1 MSTPCEVLSF
11 PEQKQC
17 SANLIARLANTSE
30 EIRKCQ
36 RLRYDI
42 FANEMGANIKSK
54 VPGLDVDQFDSLGM
68 HLMVID
74 NRTNDVVGTTR
85 LIMDSDSKHSVHF
98 YSETEFDLRNILQMP
113 GRFMEVGRTC
123 IHPDYRNG
131 STIAVLWQGLAR
143 IMVMSGI
150 DYLIGCASIPMDDG
164 GANAK
169 AIMDRLRDRFP
180 MAEQRVYPYKSLP
193 QPSAT
198 HFGAPTM
205 PSLLKAYLRIG
216 ATICGEA
223 YWDVDFN
230 VADVFVFVSRNKIDK
245 RYSRHFVQNK

>member
-11 PEQKQC
+11 PENKQ
-17 SANLIARLANTSE
+17 SSTALTVRLANTE
-30 EIRKCQ
+30 KEIRDCQ

-42 FANEMGANIKSK
+42 FAREMGANINSS
-54 VPGLDVDQFDSLGM
+54 VPGLDIDQFDILGM

-74 NRTNDVVGTTR
+74 NNTNEIVGTTR
-85 LIMDSDSKHSVHF
+85 LIMDTNARHSVHF
-98 YSETEFDLRNILQMP
+98 YSQTEFDLTNILHMP

-131 STIAVLWQGLAR
+131 STISVLWQGLAR
-143 IMVMSGI
+143 IMVMTDV
-150 DYLIGCASIPMDDG
+150 DYLIGCASISLEDG

-169 AIMDRLRDRFP
+169 AIMDRLREKFPTPDR
-180 MAEQRVYPYKSLP
+180 RVYPYKSLP
-193 QPSAT
+193 RPAAT
-198 HFGAPTM
+198 HLGAPGM

-223 YWDVDFN
+223 YWDTDFN